1 MRLINR
7 IVIIPAVVAACGMAT
22 GCFSYH
28 KTVDA
33 TTPAPVVETA
43 PPVVETTPA
52 VVVPPA
58 NQLDD
63 HHHDRLQRNCG
74 AAEDLNLHRAVLAR
88 TSQIPARTRAWLS
101 LRITR
106 ACDPSPWRSK
116 CYEEMRLFPL

>member
-43 PPVVETTPA
+43 PPIVETTPA

-58 NQLDD
+58 ATSSTTTTTTDSNGIVERQ
-63 HHHDRLQRNCG
+63 
-74 AAEDLNLHRAVLAR
+74 R
-88 TSQIPARTRAWLS
+88 TSTYTAP
-101 LRITR
+101 
-106 ACDPSPWRSK
+106 
-116 CYEEMRLFPL
+116 Y